1 MHALLIHNPSAG
13 TGSHTA
19 EILSAFL
26 SDAGYTVTACSTK
39 QGLYKK
45 CLKERADL
53 ILVAGGDG
61 AVTRV
66 VRSLPRFIS
75 PLAIL
80 PLGTANN
87 IARSL
92 GIEGEVEVLLECVRK
107 RITKTLDV
115 GLVSGGPWKKR
126 RFVEGVGVGL
136 LANWMVGASSKPPAH
151 ERTQKGRELLW
162 EALLKAVP
170 RKRSL
175 NIDGHELSQE
185 FMLVE
190 VLNTRFIGPALP
202 MGPAA
207 EPGDRLLDLVYLLP
221 EARSEMLAWLDNPRR
236 TTCPLLVRQGRK
248 IILRWKDG
256 PLHIDDRIWDR
267 PDKNAQLTIKL
278 APEGLQVCAP
288 LPHQEHPKG

>member
-1 MHALLIHNPSAG
+1 MHPTAG

-19 EILSAFL
+19 QVLSAFL
-26 SDAGYTVTACSTK
+26 REAGYTVTACSTK

-45 CLKERADL
+45 YLKDPTDL

-61 AVTRV
+61 AITRV
-66 VRSLPRFIS
+66 IRSLPRFSS

-92 GIEGEVEVLLECVRK
+92 GIEGEAEVLLDCVR
-107 RITKTLDV
+107 RRTTRTLDV
-115 GLVSGGPWKKR
+115 GFVSGGPWKKR
-126 RFVEGVGVGL
+126 RFVEGVGIGL

-151 ERTQKGRELLW
+151 ERTQKGRELLR

-170 RKRSL
+170 QKRSL

-185 FMLVE
+185 FLLVE

-221 EARSEMLAWLDNPRR
+221 ESRSEMLAWLDNPRR
-236 TTCPLLVRQGRK
+236 STCPLLVRQGRK
-248 IILRWKDG
+248 IILRWEDG
-256 PLHIDDRIWDR
+256 PLHIDDRSWDR
-267 PDKNAQLTIKL
+267 PEKNAQLIIKL
-278 APEGLQVCAP
+278 APKGLQVCAP
-288 LPHQEHPKG
+288 LQKP

>member
-1 MHALLIHNPSAG
+1 MHALLIHNPTAG

-19 EILSAFL
+19 QVLSAFL
-26 SDAGYTVTACSTK
+26 REAGYTVTACSIK

-45 CLKERADL
+45 CLKDPTDL

-61 AVTRV
+61 AITRV
-66 VRSLPRFIS
+66 IRSLPRFSS

-92 GIEGEVEVLLECVRK
+92 GIEGEAEVLLDCVR
-107 RITKTLDV
+107 RRTTRTLDV
-115 GLVSGGPWKKR
+115 GFVSGGPWKKR
-126 RFVEGVGVGL
+126 RFVEGVGIGL

-151 ERTQKGRELLW
+151 ERTQKGHELLW

-170 RKRSL
+170 QKRSL

-185 FMLVE
+185 FLLVE

-221 EARSEMLAWLDNPRR
+221 ESRSEMLAWLDNPRR
-236 TTCPLLVRQGRK
+236 STCPLLVRQGRK
-248 IILRWKDG
+248 IILRWEDG
-256 PLHIDDRIWDR
+256 PLHIDDRSWDR
-267 PDKNAQLTIKL
+267 PEKNAQLIIKL
-278 APEGLQVCAP
+278 APKGLQVCAP
-288 LPHQEHPKG
+288 LQKP

>member
-1 MHALLIHNPSAG
+1 
-13 TGSHTA
+13 
-19 EILSAFL
+19 
-26 SDAGYTVTACSTK
+26 
-39 QGLYKK
+39 
-45 CLKERADL
+45 
-53 ILVAGGDG
+53 VAGGDG
-61 AVTRV
+61 AITRV
-66 VRSLPRFIS
+66 IRSLPRFS
-75 PLAIL
+75 LPLAIL

-92 GIEGEVEVLLECVRK
+92 GIEGEAEVLLDCVR
-107 RITKTLDV
+107 RRTTRTLDV
-115 GLVSGGPWKKR
+115 GFVSGGPWKKR
-126 RFVEGVGVGL
+126 RFVEGVGIGL

-151 ERTQKGRELLW
+151 ERTQKGRELLR

-170 RKRSL
+170 QKRSL

-185 FMLVE
+185 FLLVE

-221 EARSEMLAWLDNPRR
+221 ESRSEMLAWLDNPRR
-236 TTCPLLVRQGRK
+236 STCPLLVRQGRK

-256 PLHIDDRIWDR
+256 PLHIDDRSWDR
-267 PDKNAQLTIKL
+267 PEKNAQLTIKL

-288 LPHQEHPKG
+288 LPHKSSE